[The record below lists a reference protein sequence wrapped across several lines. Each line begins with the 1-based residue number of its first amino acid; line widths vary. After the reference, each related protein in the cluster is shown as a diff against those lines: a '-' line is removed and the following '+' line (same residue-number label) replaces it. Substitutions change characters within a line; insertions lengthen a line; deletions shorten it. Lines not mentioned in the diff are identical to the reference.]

1 MAEASR
7 LSTTARALRGSLDA
21 LADTLALARP
31 EATAAIET
39 EIEARV
45 RDFRDAASIAA
56 TAGEQLPL
64 AEVHD
69 VRLALQ
75 RCRRLG
81 LSLTL
86 LSTPFRPESVASQG
100 YSPVGHPLPPS
111 SEGAFL
117 TARG

>member
-7 LSTTARALRGSLDA
+7 LSTAARALRGSLDA
-21 LADTLALARP
+21 LAETLAQARP

-39 EIEARV
+39 EIDACV
-45 RDFRDAASIAA
+45 RDFRGAASVAV
-56 TAGEQLPL
+56 TAGETLSPTDADAL
-64 AEVHD
+64 
-69 VRLALQ
+69 RLALQ

-81 LSLTL
+81 LSLSL
-86 LSTPFRPESVASQG
+86 LSAPFRPDPGTSAG
-100 YSPVGHPLPPS
+100 YSPVGHPLPSS